1 MANSE
6 IDTSWDELGFLEL
19 PSGAGTSGFVIFSD
33 CRWSARVL
41 AKGDGGGL
49 HVDELRSQHS

>member
-19 PSGAGTSGFVIFSD
+19 PSGARTSRFVIFSD
-33 CRWSARVL
+33 GRRSASVL

-49 HVDELRSQHS
+49 HVDELRSRHS